1 MICYML
7 IMNMPLWI
15 TVYLRNKWCLNLES
29 WILKASSWLLK
40 THIIWTYQFIQEQLS
55 LPLYITEPT
64 DELEFDAYLHQI
76 NLLLFI
82 A

>member
-29 WILKASSWLLK
+29 WILKDIPHMYA
-40 THIIWTYQFIQEQLS
+40 HIM
-55 LPLYITEPT
+55 
-64 DELEFDAYLHQI
+64 I
-76 NLLLFI
+76 NLGEFFWN
-82 A
+82 